1 VDFLTLCNQ
10 VASDSATFGE
20 DAIST
25 VAAATGRQAKVVRWT
40 NMAWR
45 SIQNA
50 HVAWRWMQS
59 EFSLSTVI
67 DTQRYAGTSANDTLV
82 VPPAPITRFAEWI
95 NSGLREDRFRLYD
108 STIGLADIGPLRFVP
123 WEKFYPVRVNT
134 SAASGK
140 PTMFSIDPANNL
152 CLSPVPDSANYVV
165 VGPYR
170 KSVQTLAADG
180 DVPEMPADFHD
191 VISSVATSFLQLHDE
206 GLQLLPLWKLREN
219 LDFCRL
225 EARQLPPITFAGP
238 LA

>member
-1 VDFLTLCNQ
+1 MNFLDLCNQ
-10 VASDSATFGE
+10 VASDSATFDEGALASVE
-20 DAIST
+20 GQ
-25 VAAATGRQAKVVRWT
+25 TGRKAKVVRWT

-59 EFSLSTVI
+59 EFSLATI
-67 DTQRYAGTSANDTLV
+67 NGTQRYAGTTATDTI
-82 VPPAPITRFAEWI
+82 AAATITRFAEWI
-95 NSGLREDRFRLYD
+95 NCGLGETRVRLYD
-108 STIGLADIGPLRFVP
+108 STIGLADIGSLQFVP
-123 WEKFYPVRVNT
+123 WEKFYAQRVNT
-134 SAASGK
+134 SAANGK
-140 PTMFSIDPANNL
+140 PTKFSIDPANNL

-170 KSVQTLAADG
+170 KSVQMLALDV

-191 VISSVATSFLQLHDE
+191 VISSVATGFLQLHDE

-219 LDFCRL
+219 SDFCRL
-225 EARQLPPITFAGP
+225 EARQLPPITLSGP